1 MKLKKNILKN
11 SIIIFCICLIVHF
24 IEVIFIRTDETF
36 FAECFIN
43 KVFGILVL
51 FVLLKLLNKKWSDI
65 GFKKDGMLRNIIKG
79 ILFCV
84 IFYSIGFIIEFLVLK
99 MQNTPGHIEFF
110 VTGFSLTGNVVK
122 YTGFLFV
129 LMCVFFNVINVW
141 MEEGLFRGF
150 YIEYLNKKYDI
161 RKAIFISALLF
172 GLWHLITPIR
182 SFIDGDMN
190 FISFIIMSVGY
201 VVLSGIMGIKWGLLY
216 KMTGSVWMGLADHF
230 FNNCIVTNLL
240 HVVTS
245 TGVDEMQIARVLI
258 GELTSFVAILIYMKF
273 KKIKIETFEK
283 EI

>member
-51 FVLLKLLNKKWSDI
+51 IVLLKLLNKKWSDI
-65 GFKKDGMLRNIIKG
+65 GFKKDGALKNIIKG
-79 ILFCV
+79 FLFCA
-84 IFYSIGFIIEFLVLK
+84 IFYSIGFLIEFLVLK
-99 MQNTPGHIEFF
+99 IQNNPGHIEFF
-110 VTGFSLTGNVVK
+110 VRGFSLTGNVAK

>member
-51 FVLLKLLNKKWSDI
+51 IVLLKLLNKKWSDI
-65 GFKKDGMLRNIIKG
+65 GFKKDGALKNIIKG
-79 ILFCV
+79 FLFCA
-84 IFYSIGFIIEFLVLK
+84 IFYSIVFLIEFLVLK
-99 MQNTPGHIEFF
+99 IQNNPGHIEFF
-110 VTGFSLTGNVVK
+110 VRGFSLTGNVAK